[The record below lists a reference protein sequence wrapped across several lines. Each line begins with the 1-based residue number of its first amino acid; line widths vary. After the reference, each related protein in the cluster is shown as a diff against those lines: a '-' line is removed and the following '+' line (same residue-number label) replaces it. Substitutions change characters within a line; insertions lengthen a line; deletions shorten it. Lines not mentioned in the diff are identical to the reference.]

1 MKERWGILVG
11 LLAVVGLW
19 ACENDPADV
28 AALQERLN
36 TQVETVTE
44 VEILYSDSA
53 EVRVRITGPTMLS
66 YLDRTEPRQE
76 FIEGMQVDFFGPE
89 GHVITSTLISNY
101 AIRLE
106 REGKVIARDSVVWSS
121 INGEKLETE
130 ELIWEEKRGQVFTQK
145 FARITT
151 PRQIIYGHG
160 FRANQDFSNAR
171 ILQVEGVVNID
182 EPQDFN

>member
-1 MKERWGILVG
+1 MKGKWLGILG
-11 LLAVVGLW
+11 LLMLVVLW

-36 TQVETVTE
+36 TQVETVKE

-76 FIEGMQVDFFGPE
+76 FIDGMKVDFFGPE
-89 GHVITSTLISNY
+89 GHAITSTLVSNY
-101 AIRLE
+101 AIRME
-106 REGKVIARDSVVWSS
+106 REGRVIARDSVVWSS
-121 INGEKLETE
+121 VNGEKLETE
-130 ELIWEEKRGQVFTQK
+130 ELIWEENRQQVFTQK

-171 ILQVEGVVNID
+171 ILQVEGIVNID
-182 EPQDFN
+182 EPQDY

>member
-1 MKERWGILVG
+1 MKGKWLSTLG
-11 LLAVVGLW
+11 LLVVVGFW

-28 AALQERLN
+28 ADLKERLN
-36 TQVETVTE
+36 TQVETVKE

-53 EVRVRITGPTMLS
+53 EVRVRITGPIMLS

-76 FIEGMQVDFFGPE
+76 FIDGMQVDFFGSD
-89 GHVITSTLISNY
+89 GHIITSTLVSQY

-106 REGKVIARDSVVWSS
+106 REGRVIARDSVVWSS

-130 ELIWEEKRGQVFTQK
+130 ELIWEENRAQVYTQK

-182 EPQDFN
+182 EPQDY